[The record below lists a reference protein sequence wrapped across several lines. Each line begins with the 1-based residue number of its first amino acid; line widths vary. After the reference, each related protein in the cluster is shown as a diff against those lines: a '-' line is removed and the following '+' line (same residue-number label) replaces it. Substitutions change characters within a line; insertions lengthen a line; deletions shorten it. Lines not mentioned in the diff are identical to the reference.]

1 MLSGYNFIGFTG
13 KASGKKK
20 LTAFS
25 TLLKTSLPGEF
36 FAATEEETQEAI
48 SKATTAFETF
58 RHISFADRADFLDTI
73 ADEIMQL
80 GEELIERCHLETG
93 LPEARITGERGRT
106 VGQLKLF
113 ATLLREGSFVEAI
126 IDTALPDRKP
136 LPRADLRRM
145 NQPLGPV
152 AVFAASNFPLAFSTA
167 GGDTASALAAGCPV
181 VVKAH
186 SSHLGTNELVATAI
200 INAAQ
205 KCNMPDGVF
214 SSLIGEGS
222 VLGQLLVKH
231 PQIKSVGFTGSF
243 RAGMSLLKAATNERE
258 EPIPVYAE
266 MSSINPVLILPG
278 KIKRDNDTVVA
289 QLAASIT
296 LGVGQFCTNPG
307 LLFIVKDSNTDKF
320 IQKLAQSLQEVPAGT
335 MLNETICDA
344 YHRERMELLSEDG
357 VYAVLQA
364 DVVNKDFTASAFL
377 AQTSAEKFI
386 RSNSLQKEIFG
397 PATLLVICDDE
408 PDLRNSLQALHG
420 QLTATVMGTLDDIR
434 EFQNC
439 VDVLV
444 QKVGRIIYNGVPTGV
459 EVCHAMVHGG
469 PFPATTYS
477 HFTSVGT
484 EAIKRFLRPVC
495 YQDCPQE
502 FLPDAL
508 KDENPPRI
516 IRKVNGEFTRD
527 TIGQL
532 EEMHH

>member
-1 MLSGYNFIGFTG
+1 MLTGYNFIGFSR

-20 LTAFS
+20 FSAFS
-25 TLLKTSLPGEF
+25 TVLKSSLPGEF
-36 FAATEEETQEAI
+36 FAATEEETQEAV
-48 SKATTAFETF
+48 SKATTAFEPY
-58 RHISFADRADFLDTI
+58 RQISFADRADFLDAI

-80 GEELIERCHLETG
+80 GDELIQRCHLESG

-113 ATLLREGSFVEAI
+113 AALLREGSFVEAI

-145 NQPLGPV
+145 DQPIGPV

-222 VLGQLLVKH
+222 VLGQQLVKH
-231 PQIKSVGFTGSF
+231 PEIKSVGFTGSF
-243 RAGMSLLKAATNERE
+243 GAGMSLVKAGINERE

-266 MSSINPVLILPG
+266 MSSINPVLVLPG
-278 KIKRDNDTVVA
+278 KIKEDIDTLAA

-307 LLFIVKDSNTDKF
+307 LLFVVKDSQTDAFAKS
-320 IQKLAQSLQEVPAGT
+320 LAQALQQVPAGT
-335 MLNETICDA
+335 MLNETICKA
-344 YHRERMELLSEDG
+344 YHRERTELLSQDG
-357 VYAVLQA
+357 VEAILQS
-364 DVVNKDFTASAFL
+364 DDTNKDFTANAFL
-377 AQTSAEKFI
+377 ARTSAQEFI
-386 RSNSLQKEIFG
+386 RNNSLQNEVFG
-397 PATLLVICDDE
+397 PASLLVICNDE
-408 PDLRNSLQALHG
+408 GDLKNALHALHG
-420 QLTATVMGTLDDIR
+420 QLTATIMGTPGDIR
-434 EFQNC
+434 TFESC
-439 VDVLV
+439 IDILI
-444 QKVGRIIYNGVPTGV
+444 QKVGRVIYNGVPTGV

-469 PFPATTYS
+469 PFPATSYS

-484 EAIKRFLRPVC
+484 EAIRRFLRPVC
-495 YQDCPQE
+495 YQNCPQE
-502 FLPDAL
+502 FLPAPL
-508 KDENPPRI
+508 KDENPLGI
-516 IRKVNGEFTRD
+516 MRKVNGEFTRD